1 MIERSQIITEIAKL
15 DDRYL
20 DLLYRIVRQFPHSP
34 EKQEE
39 QMRGEQV
46 AAILQE
52 IADDGGLGIESPQEW
67 QRMMRE
73 DRALPLRENQA

>member
-20 DLLYRIVRQFPHSP
+20 DLLYRIVRQLPHSP